1 VAELA
6 PAGMVTDAGT
16 MSAESFVV
24 RVTEAPSEGAV
35 SLRITVHR
43 LLPPETGLDGPHA
56 SEVKVIGEV
65 LTESVKVRGTLFDEL
80 LIVSEANKAG
90 AVTEEGA
97 VRPVTAPLAGA
108 AALRVAVQVDVADP
122 TTDVG
127 LHVNEVRT
135 AAGAS
140 ERRTVCDELP
150 RAAVTVAD

>member
-1 VAELA
+1 
-6 PAGMVTDAGT
+6 MVTDAGT

-35 SLRITVHR
+35 SLKMTVQR

-56 SEVKVIGEV
+56 SEVKVIGGV
-65 LTESVKVRGTLFDEL
+65 FAESVKVRGTLFDEL

-90 AVTEEGA
+90 TVTDEGA
-97 VRPVTAPLAGA
+97 VRPVTAPLVGA
-108 AALRVAVQVDVADP
+108 AALRVAVQVEVAGP

-127 LHVNEVRT
+127 LHVNDVRT
-135 AAGAS
+135 AAGAVR
-140 ERRTVCDELP
+140 ERRAVCEELP